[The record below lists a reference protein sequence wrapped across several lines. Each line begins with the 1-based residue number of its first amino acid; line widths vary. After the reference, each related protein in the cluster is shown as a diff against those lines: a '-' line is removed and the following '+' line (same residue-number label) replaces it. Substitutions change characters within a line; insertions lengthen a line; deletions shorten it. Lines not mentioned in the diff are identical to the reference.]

1 MNEALPISFTIKG
14 LFESG
19 DSKSEFLVSK
29 LEAWLN
35 YRGLCA
41 NWYADET
48 LVVKMNICLLPEKLF
63 LSQQVDQDKD
73 WQSLTE
79 PTALFYHDKDKYA
92 FDCFLMLSN
101 QEIEQA
107 MAKPQE
113 FEHTL
118 QVKLAAIA
126 NHFANQ
132 YHLAA
137 I

>member
-1 MNEALPISFTIKG
+1 MSEALPISFTIRG

-48 LVVKMNICLLPEKLF
+48 LVVNMNICLLPEKLF

-73 WQSLTE
+73 WQSVTE
-79 PTALFYHDKDKYA
+79 PTALFHHNKDEHC
-92 FDCFLMLSN
+92 FDCFLMFSN

-107 MAKPQE
+107 MSKPQE
-113 FEHTL
+113 LEHKL

-126 NHFANQ
+126 NHFANH